1 MRKLIY
7 ILPVALLALGACS
20 REEANLFD
28 DTAAER
34 LIKARGQAITYLTE
48 ATNWEMRYFAQPETA
63 GYAFLFQFNIDGSV
77 KIGAKNHISSSDR
90 FKTEVSLW
98 DVDYTQ
104 SVTLS
109 FNSYNS
115 LFSIF
120 ADPLS
125 DGIGYGGDYE
135 FVILESAADHFRL
148 KGKKT
153 GAYIDLIRLEDNID
167 WEMYYTKIDEFND
180 MTFTGNDEAEFTY
193 IGYDTIMTMTYE
205 GGVFSYNRNDADTT
219 LGFVVTPTGVHFYS
233 QTPTVADVLS
243 KDFILSPDT
252 SKLICADDEAVYF
265 VSEFTPADF
274 FASKFNK
281 DARWTYVPDGTDAA
295 THDAVADLME
305 EAEAKGAVISRI
317 SYSRLASYNAQGKKK
332 YSYILLVNYT
342 VEGKLFQGYLNLT
355 YTNMNGQVKFAYK
368 NADASILPLLY
379 RIDADPTVAAERL
392 ADIFCDTFVP
402 SSYSGSKLNM
412 VEMTLT
418 STTDDTKV
426 IHVLADTKSR

>member
-7 ILPVALLALGACS
+7 ILPAVLLALGACS

-34 LIKARGQAITYLTE
+34 LIKARGEAITYLTD
-48 ATNWEMRYFAQPETA
+48 AKNWEMRYFAEPETA
-63 GYAFLFQFNIDGSV
+63 GYAFLFQFNLDGSV

-109 FNSYNS
+109 FKSYNS
-115 LFSIF
+115 LFTIF

-135 FVILESAADHFRL
+135 FVILESAADYFRL
-148 KGKKT
+148 KGKKA
-153 GAYIDLIRLEDNID
+153 GSYIDLIRLEDNVD
-167 WEMYYTKIDEFND
+167 WEDYYGKIDEFND
-180 MTFTGNDEAEFTY
+180 MTFTGNDGAEFTY
-193 IGYDTIMTMTYE
+193 IGYDTILTMTYN
-205 GGVFSYNRNDADTT
+205 GGVFSYTRNDADTS
-219 LGFVVTPTGVHFYS
+219 LGFLVTPTGVHFYS
-233 QTPTVADVLS
+233 QTPTVKDVPS
-243 KDFILSPDT
+243 KDFILSIDT
-252 SKLICADDEAVYF
+252 SKLVCTNDEAVYF

-281 DARWTYVPDGTDAA
+281 DARWTYVAEGSDAD
-295 THDAVADLME
+295 TRDAVEALMAK
-305 EAEAKGAVISRI
+305 AESNGAVITRI
-317 SYSRLASYNAQGKKK
+317 SYGRLASYNSQGKKK
-332 YSYILLVNYT
+332 YNYILLVNYT

-355 YTNMNGQVKFAYK
+355 YTNSNGQVKFAYK
-368 NADASILPLLY
+368 NADSSIMPLLL
-379 RIDADPTVAAERL
+379 RLDNDLTTAAENL
-392 ADIFCDTFVP
+392 AAIFCDTFVP
-402 SSYSGSKLNM
+402 ASYSGSKLNI

-418 STTDDTKV
+418 STTNAAKV

>member
-7 ILPVALLALGACS
+7 ILPVALLALASCS

-34 LIKARGQAITYLTE
+34 LIKSRGQAITYLTD
-48 ATNWEMRYFAQPETA
+48 AKNWEMRYFAEPETA
-63 GYAFLFQFNIDGSV
+63 GYAFLFQFNLDGSV

-109 FNSYNS
+109 FKSYNS
-115 LFSIF
+115 LFTIF

-153 GAYIDLIRLEDNID
+153 GSYIDLIRLEDNID
-167 WEMYYTKIDEFND
+167 WEGYYDKIDEFND
-180 MTFTGNDEAEFTY
+180 MTFTGNDGAEFTY
-193 IGYDTIMTMTYE
+193 IGSDTILTMTYN
-205 GGVFSYNRNDADTT
+205 GGVFSYTRNEADTA

-233 QTPTVADVLS
+233 QTPTVADVVS
-243 KDFILSPDT
+243 KDFILSRDT
-252 SKLICADDEAVYF
+252 SKLICANDEAVYF

-274 FASKFNK
+274 FAAKFNQ
-281 DARWTYVPDGTDAA
+281 DARWTYVAEGSNPDTR
-295 THDAVADLME
+295 DAVEALLAK
-305 EAEAKGAVISRI
+305 AEAKGAVISRI
-317 SYSRLASYNAQGKKK
+317 SFSRLASYTTQGKKK
-332 YSYILLVNYT
+332 YNYILLVNYT
-342 VEGKLFQGYLNLT
+342 VEGKLFQGYLNLK
-355 YTNMNGQVKFAYK
+355 YTNTNGKVKFDYK
-368 NADASILPLLY
+368 NADSSILPLLY
-379 RIDADPTVAAERL
+379 RLNDDIDVAAQSI
-392 ADIFCDTFVP
+392 ADIFCDTYVP
-402 SSYSGSKLNM
+402 ASYSGSKLNM

-418 STTDDTKV
+418 STTDAAKV